1 MDCYVEVAS
10 LLLDRSVMIYF
21 KTGLDKR
28 EIVCICSK
36 SIVTISIGYS
46 LLDFLYVFY
55 ANPPR
60 KKKVKL
66 LVLITDNYNLF
77 KL

>member
-1 MDCYVEVAS
+1 MTYGLLFYVEVAS
-10 LLLDRSVMIYF
+10 LLLDRGVMIYF

-36 SIVTISIGYS
+36 SIVTISIEFQPVGF
-46 LLDFLYVFY
+46 FLYVFY

-60 KKKVKL
+60 EKKL
-66 LVLITDNYNLF
+66 NRIYRS
-77 KL
+77 